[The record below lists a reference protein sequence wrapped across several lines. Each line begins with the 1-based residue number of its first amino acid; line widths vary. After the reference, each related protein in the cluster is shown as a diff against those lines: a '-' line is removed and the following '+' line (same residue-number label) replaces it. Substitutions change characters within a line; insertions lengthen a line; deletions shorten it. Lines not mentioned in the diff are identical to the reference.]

1 MQVVIIGSGNL
12 AWVLAK
18 SLVSVKFQIKQVYSR
33 NLSAAEALIK
43 EVGGEA
49 VDTIKAIQ
57 KDADIYFMAVSDKA
71 ISAVAAQLDVG
82 DKPVC
87 HTSGTVS
94 KEVIGC
100 CSSAYGVFW
109 PMKMLRKSMD
119 SLGESNIV
127 VDASTPIALDLI
139 TSVAA
144 KFTNRVIQAN
154 DIKRQ
159 KMHYVA
165 TLTANFSNC
174 LYSMGAEFCEKENID
189 FELFYPII
197 QETATA
203 IRTASP
209 HSLQA
214 GPAFRGDMETL
225 ALHRSFITD
234 NSLFLDVYNVLSD
247 SIANIKKAHSKE

>member
-18 SLVSVKFQIKQVYSR
+18 SLVSIQFQINQVYSR
-33 NLSAAEALIK
+33 NLSDAALLTK

-49 VDTIKAIQ
+49 VDNLKAIQ

-71 ISAVAAQLDVG
+71 IPVIAAQLHVG
-82 DKPVC
+82 DKPVY

-94 KEVIGC
+94 KEVISS

-119 SLGESNIV
+119 GFGELNIV
-127 VDASTPIALDLI
+127 IDASNPIALDVI
-139 TSVAA
+139 SSVAI
-144 KFTNRVIQAN
+144 KLSNKVIQAN
-154 DIKRQ
+154 DVKRY

-165 TLTANFSNC
+165 TVTANFSNC
-174 LYSMGAEFCEKENID
+174 LYSMGAEFCEKEEID

-197 QETATA
+197 RETATA

-209 HSLQA
+209 HLLQA
-214 GPAFRGDMETL
+214 GPAFRGDIETQD
-225 ALHRSFITD
+225 LHKSFITD
-234 NSLFLDVYNVLSD
+234 NQLFLDVYNILSD
-247 SIANIKKAHSKE
+247 TIAYIKKAHSKE